1 MRNLI
6 IFVAVVAAASSVGA
20 SKGTTAI
27 RMRAPGKNTLAITY
41 DGETLTVPQHCRA
54 STCNNHNNRITD
66 AHDRITALADDLT
79 DALDL
84 QFQENGALRKLIKA
98 VEKSVTTLA
107 TEHDKDVQEIMKI
120 HREEVEELE
129 DADAEL
135 AKIDGELQVA
145 IDKVKKMKGPKG
157 ETGATGAKGSTGAT
171 GTTGA
176 TGATGAKGAS
186 GAAGAGGAKGQKG
199 TQGVRGY
206 R

>member
-1 MRNLI
+1 MRACLTLFCLI
-6 IFVAVVAAASSVGA
+6 GAASALSSVRFSATEADNFVDITSDGA
-20 SKGTTAI
+20 TQRLS
-27 RMRAPGKNTLAITY
+27 
-41 DGETLTVPQHCRA
+41 VPQHCRA
-54 STCNNHNNRITD
+54 STCNNHNDRITD

-145 IDKVKKMKGPKG
+145 IES
-157 ETGATGAKGSTGAT
+157 ETKTPTMHHSEYTE
-171 GTTGA
+171 
-176 TGATGAKGAS
+176 S
-186 GAAGAGGAKGQKG
+186 G
-199 TQGVRGY
+199 TQKNVWQLIVHDVLNSHLPHCICRAEFM
-206 R
+206 